1 LKSLQQLI
9 DGKAKK
15 LVTIDQGETVFAALT
30 LMAQYDIGALLV
42 MAENKPVGVFS
53 ERDYARKV
61 ILHGKAS
68 KDVAVREVMS
78 ETIIYVTLT
87 ETVEE
92 CMAIMTDRR
101 IRHLPVLNEDG
112 TVAGFLSIG
121 DLVKETISEQAFIID
136 QLEHYITH
144 G

>member
-1 LKSLQQLI
+1 MKSLQQLI

-121 DLVKETISEQAFIID
+121 DLVKETISEQSFIIG
-136 QLEHYITH
+136 QLMHYITH
-144 G
+144 